1 MFPDKY
7 APEFNGVN
15 GYVTLEK
22 GGQPY
27 TADLAGSVSDRD
39 NIAYNIS
46 IALSDSGDANVA
58 DVTLDGTTL
67 AIQPVGAGTTKAI
80 LTAES
85 NGITT
90 EQEIYITVN
99 MPDAI
104 GQATALRAIKAA
116 GGRLTVNGY
125 AGWAFTL
132 YSASGMAV
140 ADFTATTNSHTATPA
155 VPAGAYILK
164 GCCGSEAV
172 TVKVKL

>member
-1 MFPDKY
+1 M
-7 APEFNGVN
+7 
-15 GYVTLEK
+15 
-22 GGQPY
+22 
-27 TADLAGSVSDRD
+27 
-39 NIAYNIS
+39 
-46 IALSDSGDANVA
+46 A

-80 LTAES
+80 LTAVS

-104 GQATALRAIKAA
+104 GQATAHRAIKAA

-155 VPAGAYILK
+155 VPSGAYILK